1 MKIVCLD
8 AATLGSDVNL
18 DIFGQFGEFVSF
30 ETTAANERIVRLKGV
45 DVVITNKVVID
56 KETMDAAN

>member
-18 DIFGQFGEFVSF
+18 DVFGQFGEFVSF
-30 ETTAANERIVRLKGV
+30 ETTAAES
-45 DVVITNKVVID
+45 
-56 KETMDAAN
+56 A